1 DPLGRRVSTPLLDRD
16 GAAEPDLVT
25 VPEPVTVA
33 ERRRMIAEVLKVLPR
48 RYPAAAHLGVAQPRQ
63 QLAENRRQ
71 DEAEEAA
78 DLEISVLVEIADVN
92 DPLALGGDAVEH
104 LIRHGSHPR
113 ARFPN
118 ERSVIFRLISRVN
131 ARALQYPSVRWND
144 RSFKEGRT
152 CDHPTF

>member
-1 DPLGRRVSTPLLDRD
+1 MEHAAGSGRRRRPQRRLKADRRRRADSDGGGQGRARLEDEPLDPPGRRRVSAPLLDRD
-16 GAAEPDLVT
+16 GAAKPDLVT

-71 DEAEEAA
+71 DETEEAA

-92 DPLALGGDAVEH
+92 DPLA
-104 LIRHGSHPR
+104 
-113 ARFPN
+113 
-118 ERSVIFRLISRVN
+118 
-131 ARALQYPSVRWND
+131 
-144 RSFKEGRT
+144 
-152 CDHPTF
+152 